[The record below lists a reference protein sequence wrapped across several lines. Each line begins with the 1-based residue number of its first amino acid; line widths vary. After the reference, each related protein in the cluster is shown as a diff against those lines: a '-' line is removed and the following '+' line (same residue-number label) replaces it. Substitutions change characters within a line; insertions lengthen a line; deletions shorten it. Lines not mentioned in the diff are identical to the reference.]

1 MCLHCNYVCRMLPPT
16 HLSHGARSSF
26 GRTKAGRRLAR
37 RYPLRIYT
45 IGMKTAVSIPD
56 EVFEDAERLAK
67 RLKKSRSE
75 VYSLALS
82 EYVARHGTNHVTE
95 SMDRAMDGI
104 GVELDSFVP
113 AASRHRLE
121 ETEW

>member
-1 MCLHCNYVCRMLPPT
+1 MLQRT
-16 HLSHGARSSF
+16 HLPHGARSSF
-26 GRTKAGRRLAR
+26 GRTKAGRKLAR
-37 RYPLRIYT
+37 RCPFRSHT

-56 EVFEDAERLAK
+56 EVFEEAERLAK

-104 GVELDSFVP
+104 GVELDPFVP

-121 ETEW
+121 ATEW